1 MFTSRYLLLLM
12 TCLFS
17 IAARSQ
23 TVAHP
28 AVDTSIYAILNYD
41 SSVDMAMD
49 EKFNKAKPTTLS
61 IAEVNDMEPLIDSS
75 YQDYN
80 GHNMHRQLV
89 APLSAYRRQ
98 YVAVINALGQ
108 KEVWI
113 NFFCS
118 FFNTDWK
125 HHVLIVDDGGIC
137 FFQLRINL
145 SSKKAGELIPNGVA

>member
-1 MFTSRYLLLLM
+1 MLASRCFLLLM

-17 IAARSQ
+17 IAANSQ
-23 TVAHP
+23 TVARQF
-28 AVDTSIYAILNYD
+28 VDTSSYAILNYD
-41 SSVDMAMD
+41 SSVEMAMI
-49 EKFNKAKPTTLS
+49 EKFHKARAATLS
-61 IAEVNDMEPLIDSS
+61 IAEVNGIEHLIDSS

-80 GHNMHRQLV
+80 NHNTHRQLV

-98 YVAVINALGQ
+98 YVAVVNAQGQ

-125 HHVLIVDDGGIC
+125 HHVLIVDDGGVC

-145 SSKKAGELIPNGVA
+145 STRNVSELIPNGVA